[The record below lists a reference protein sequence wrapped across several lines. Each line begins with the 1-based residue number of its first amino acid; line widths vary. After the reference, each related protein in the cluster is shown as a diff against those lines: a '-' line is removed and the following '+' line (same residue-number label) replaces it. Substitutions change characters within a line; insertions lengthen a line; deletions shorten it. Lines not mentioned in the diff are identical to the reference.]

1 MTLLCLVV
9 LPAGCFER
17 PTQQDKDVIR
27 TLLTQYLQDR
37 ANRLT
42 QAGTAMA
49 GLPLTSVRLEKKFA
63 ARVAGDAA
71 RLDARRRAI
80 KQKYARAQVIVTLD
94 KLDLKGSTATAT
106 IHDQTTLYR
115 AAGDPSGPDATKFDT
130 DRQFSL
136 EREGYGWALSSA
148 SIIGPDLEQQLPQT
162 DFPN

>member
-1 MTLLCLVV
+1 M
-9 LPAGCFER
+9 LPAACFER

-49 GLPLTSVRLEKKFA
+49 GLPLTSVRLEKKFG

>member
-1 MTLLCLVV
+1 MTLLCLAV

-80 KQKYARAQVIVTLD
+80 KQKYARARVIVTLD